1 MWHLIQMHNIYPI
14 DYIVPCISKS
24 KQKKKILN
32 FVLPITTNYKFTQ
45 KLSLRPLIKFFKWI
59 IVRIFVHYQLFH
71 LVIYFFE
78 CITKLQTW
86 GSGQR
91 DAWCQAGTVNSSLTM
106 HQPVPLPPFVPSL
119 QGAHSSAGTIARFTS
134 PLITPQ
140 PEFRF
145 SGQDRLELPPSM
157 AFWKRQA

>member
-71 LVIYFFE
+71 LVIYFFK

-91 DAWCQAGTVNSSLTM
+91 DAWCQVGTVNSSLTM

-119 QGAHSSAGTIARFTS
+119 QGAHKFCRNYRQVHFTS
-134 PLITPQ
+134 DHTSAWIQ
-140 PEFRF
+140 V
-145 SGQDRLELPPSM
+145 
-157 AFWKRQA
+157 FWAG